1 MTQDKHDKS
10 SRNAD
15 EKRAKNSAAKPADKD
30 KGIQK
35 ARRIDEDVARLKAKE
50 LRDVQTVG
58 LSNQDLVADKST
70 HQLLAGAE
78 QADRDLTLL
87 DEPQA
92 EDAQPDHV
100 AAEQHT
106 PIEKIDADNSELSAG
121 AALDLKA
128 TAAEHALGSSPRI
141 GQGGGLKPL
150 GTNQWYSPHSF
161 LSNSELAS
169 SLHNAEFKPVPHHL
183 QASLAVKQIAQ
194 VKHLQSGAAQPIA
207 MHAEGKQQQS
217 GIVKEDQ
224 TSTVSG
230 ELHIAGLGSASATWS
245 VESGS
250 GKYGQLVVDPDTG
263 QWRYVLNNSCVDT
276 NALAE
281 CEHHTEQFLVFA
293 TNNNHQHVKMLVSI
307 EVEGSNDLPVISG
320 LHHASVAEMDKLAKV
335 DGQLLATDPDHNEHL
350 QWALANPHGQFGSL
364 SINAT
369 TGEWQYLLDN
379 KSAAT
384 LALTEGQQ
392 VVEHF
397 VATVTDSSG
406 QAVKHDVS
414 VLVTGS
420 NEQAAI
426 SGSFS
431 GIVTEDK
438 NVQAGELHCAGLLQI
453 QDPDAQQASFISEQ
467 LQGQFGQF
475 QIDTDGHWT
484 YSVANAS
491 AAIQG
496 LKTSESL
503 TDTMLVHSVDGTEKK
518 ITITINGTDDKAVIS
533 NAHLSSSAGL
543 DKGAPS
549 PDGET
554 YASITEDINVSH
566 GNLTAD
572 GALTITDVDN
582 GQAQFSA
589 ETLQG
594 QFGTLSINE
603 LGHWTYTAD
612 NSQPSIQGLK
622 TGESVTDTV
631 LVHSVDGTEQKIT
644 ITINGTDDKAIIGG
658 TSTANLTEDKDVHG
672 GQLRV
677 DGALTITDADAG
689 QNQFAATSLQ
699 GQFGTL
705 SINELGHWTYT
716 ADNSQATIQSLK
728 IGELLTDSLLVHSVD
743 GTEQKITVTINGTDD
758 KAQIAGTSTAS
769 LTEDKGVHS
778 GQLRVDGTLTV
789 TDLDN
794 GQAQFS
800 AGSLQG
806 QFGTLSINNLGHWT
820 YTAYNSQ
827 PSIQG
832 LKTGESIT
840 DMVLVHSVD
849 GTEQKIIVTINGT
862 DDKAQIAGTS
872 TASLTE
878 DKDVHSGV
886 SSQELRVDGLLT
898 VTDPDAGQSQF
909 AATSLQGQFGT
920 LSINEL
926 GHWTYTADNSQA
938 TIQGLKTGE
947 ALTDTLLVHGVDGT
961 EQKITVTING
971 TDDKAV
977 IGGTSTASLTEDKD
991 VHSGISSQELRVD
1004 GALIITDVDSGQAL
1018 FSAETLQGQ
1027 FGTLT
1032 INNLGHWTYTAD
1044 NSQATIQSLKTGES
1058 LTDSLLVHS
1067 VDGTEQK
1074 ITVTINGTDD
1084 KAQIAGTSTAS
1095 LTEDKDVHSGQLR
1108 VDGTLTVTDLD
1119 NGQAQFSAG
1128 SLQGQFGTLSINNL
1142 GHWTYTAYNSQPSIQ
1157 GLKAGESITDMVLVH
1172 SVDGTE
1178 QKITV
1183 TINGTDDKAIIAGT
1197 STASLTEDKDVHSGV
1212 SSQELRVDGALTVT
1226 DADNGQAQF
1235 TATSLQGQFG
1245 TLSINELGHWT
1256 YTTDNS
1262 QPTIQGLK
1270 TGESVTDTVFVHSV
1284 DGTEQ
1289 KIIVT
1294 IDGTDDKA
1302 QIAGAFTANLTEDKD
1317 VHSGQLRVDGALTV
1331 TDADNGEAQFTA
1343 TSLQGQFGT
1352 LSINELGH
1360 WTYTA
1365 DNSQATIQGL
1375 KNGEALTDTLLVHSV
1390 DGTEQKITVTINGT
1404 DDKAQIAGTSRASLT
1419 EDKDVH
1425 SGQLK
1430 IDGSLTVTDSD
1441 NGQSQFAATSLQ
1453 GQFGILSINN
1463 LGHWI
1468 YTADNSQP
1476 SIQGLKTGE
1485 SVTDAVLVHSIDGTE
1500 QKITVTING
1509 TDDKAQIA
1517 GASTANITE
1526 DKDVRQGQLRVDGA
1540 LNVTDSDNGQAQF
1553 SAETLKGQFGT
1564 LTINELGHW
1573 TYTAENS
1580 QATIQGLKTGEALT
1594 DTLVVHSVDG
1604 TEQKITVT
1612 INGTDDKAVIAGT
1625 ATASLTED
1633 KDVHSGLLRV
1643 DGALTITDSDNGQA
1657 QFSAETLQGQ
1667 FGTLTINNLG
1677 HWTYTAD
1684 NSQATIQGL
1693 KTGESV
1699 TDTLLVHSVDGT
1711 EQQVTVTINGT
1722 DDKAVIAGS
1731 ATASLTE
1738 DKEVHAGQLRADGAL
1753 TVTDL
1758 DNGQA
1763 QFQAESLQGQYGTL
1777 TLNSLGHWT
1786 YTADNSKPIIQGLQ
1800 TGESLTDT
1808 LVVHSVDGT
1817 SKQISVTING
1827 SDDKAVIAGTA
1838 TANLTEDKEV
1848 HAGQLRADGALTVTD
1863 LDNGQAQFQA
1873 ESLQGQYGTLTLN
1886 NLGHWTYIADNSK
1899 PTIQGLQSGESLT
1912 DSLVVH
1918 SVDGTSQQISVTI
1931 NGSDDKAVIAG
1942 TSTANLTEDK
1952 EVHAGQLR
1960 VDGALTVTDLD
1971 NGQAQFQAESL
1982 QGQYGTLTLNN
1993 LGHWTYTADNSKPV
2007 IQGLQTGESLTDT
2020 LVVHSVDGTSQQIS
2034 ITINGSNDKPIV
2046 TAWTQLASGTEDKP
2060 VTIKTADL
2068 LKHATDVDAT
2078 DILQVD
2084 NLHATNGHLTDNKDG
2099 SYTFTPDKDFNG
2111 EVRLTYNVID
2121 GHGGSVGTQA
2131 KFDLA
2136 AAPDQA
2142 VITDAQTD
2150 DNLRGVT
2157 EDRGYIDTHYKL
2169 HYNGQ
2174 LNIHDPDVGQDHFDP
2189 NIGPQTYEG
2198 IGYDTKLGG
2207 HVVLTPDGHY
2217 TYTLDNRKVQN
2228 LAEGE
2233 VKQDSVVIRSADGT
2247 AHTIELSVHGTNDRP
2262 TIAAQ
2267 SHSLIEG
2274 GAILHGKMVG
2284 QDVDTGAV
2292 LQYSAPKIDGLIF
2305 NSDGSYSFDPSNSS
2319 YQSLSAGTTK
2329 TLTIPVTITDEHN
2342 AHSTQNL
2349 SIIITGV
2356 NNAAVIGGVDTGDV
2370 NEATAG
2376 RDMSPDY
2383 AQSGMSLLGRSP
2395 LYANGAMT
2403 ITDLDAG
2410 EETFNSRGLG
2420 YNYTGK
2426 YGDLM
2431 LREDGSWS
2439 YYADAGNIGIKG
2451 GRSTSRGTEID
2462 HLGDGQTL
2470 TDTITVYSK
2479 DGTAHDIVITIHG
2492 SNDRPY
2498 CSSEVTLNVGSE
2510 DTRQTITA
2518 AQLLSN
2524 TVDVDR
2530 NDAGLLTI
2538 ENLHVDHGSIAIN
2551 PDGSY
2556 LFTPEKDYNGA
2567 VKFNYD
2573 IKDGHGGITHTQAKL
2588 TLTASQDAAT
2598 FTGDSTGDVHEGHTF
2613 TAVDGTVS
2621 NGSVGDRSPD
2631 HQHGNIGKLWNDEIH
2646 TDGHLNINDA
2656 DSGESHAQ
2664 TGIYHGNFGQVILQ
2678 TNGDWSYY
2686 ASIGQDATGRTIDKL
2701 GQGQSLTDTV
2711 TIKSSDGT
2719 PHNIVITIHGSN
2731 DRPYCS
2737 SEVQLNAGTEDTRQ
2751 TITVAQLL
2759 TNTVDVD
2766 NNDIGL
2772 LTIENLHPDH
2782 GSIATN
2788 SDGSF
2793 SFTPEKD
2800 YNGQVHFTYDVKDG
2814 HGGITHTSASTTLSA
2829 VNDNPD
2835 VSPLADSIKE
2845 GASHNLD
2852 LLTGATD
2859 IEGDTLHIEQL
2870 TYSIDGAPSTTQL
2883 PSGLSLAA
2891 DGHTLMIDATD
2902 PAYNHLANG
2911 QSLKIA
2917 VSYLVNDGHGGQ
2929 SQQTANLTIQGT
2941 DDKATLVSN
2950 VIQLTETQA
2959 LDSQFKTYKG
2969 NLQLVDPDTGDK
2981 THFAQLSGTYLGQG
2995 FAPGN
3000 LDVWSDGSYQFRLEG
3015 ASNRHADDLIS
3026 SLHTGESLE
3035 IPYEVKTSDGQTL
3048 TIMVKVIGE
3057 DNQARI
3063 EVGRYSSFNEHAY
3076 EDNLSPGST
3085 PNQIYSGG
3093 NLHVI
3098 DPDHDQA
3105 GFIAQNLTTPE
3116 GGHFFI
3122 NARGNWAYTIDNDKL
3137 QHLGAGQSYQKTF
3150 TVESI
3155 DGSAHQNITVTVH
3168 GTNDAPVVSAQVQLA
3183 AGTEDTDIQLSTAEL
3198 IANATDVDDNDAG
3211 QLSIANLTADHGTI
3225 TVNPNG
3231 TFTFHPQKDYN
3242 GQVHF
3247 SYDVKDA
3254 HGGVTHTGATTTL
3267 AAVQD
3272 SAVITEVNTGSIIE
3286 DGPHGSN
3293 TNGTVNEIATG
3304 TLNVTDPDSGENAFR
3319 YSQFGETKIHDP
3331 FGGMLRIDNGGS
3343 WGYSVNNANLQHL
3356 AEGQTEVVIYR
3367 VHSKDGTPYD
3377 LHINVTGTNDA
3388 PTVNQVHLTNGTED
3402 VSYQMQASQF
3412 GFSDV
3417 DSGDTLHSISLTN
3430 LPSLT
3435 EGKFVLD
3442 GHDVSAN
3449 QIIDVGDI
3457 SKLQFIPAKDFHGD
3471 VHFSYT
3477 VNDGHVDSAPATGSL
3492 NIASVEDL
3500 LIDSGVRDL
3509 GVTDEDTSTHFT
3521 EAQLLE
3527 HLSDV
3532 DGPLH
3537 VSGLPTSAHGAV
3549 TANASGGYDFTPT
3562 PNYHGPAEIDYK
3574 VTDGSTEYAKTAQ
3587 LSVTPITDT
3596 AQVGLS
3602 MTAQQQVMQLGT
3614 DGSAS
3619 AMNNGGLQTGDQ
3631 INSVA
3636 VEFNVIG
3643 GPQVTSGSTHG
3654 ATYFSYANSESDN
3667 EMYAWKPSNLTIA
3680 IHGTEYATGID
3691 TTQDTAT
3698 HRYSILWD
3706 SNTGVLQVLVDG
3718 DVKFTHANVHK
3729 GQPMNGHGTL
3739 AIGQDQD
3746 VVHGQK
3752 FVLEDGSHKSHGFG
3766 VNDAFHGQIFSTSMV
3781 TNHPVAPASL
3791 QHAPLANTVDKDN
3804 GLVIDMRMSASG
3816 QLVDMTG
3823 HHQLTSFGSLTS
3835 HTVSVDTG
3843 VAIPNSDSLLNLS
3856 PHIVDPVDPDD
3867 HISKVELL
3875 GLISGTVITDGTPGH
3890 NHVVS
3895 SMTDALNIQGW
3906 DLDHLTAQLPG
3917 GNNHNMDIIVRVETT
3932 GPDGA
3937 TSTTEAHQPLVLD
3950 PTKPIPNAVISGDDN
3965 KTTDEDT
3972 SISGQLLITD
3982 TDAAQAHFDTT
3993 PIDGKYG
4000 HLTIDSDGHWT
4011 YTPNAT
4017 ANALNKTDHVQDALI
4032 VTSLDGTQHQIVV
4045 NIDGRDD
4052 NPIVTELAAPKTVI
4066 EDGGHDHVRTSGML
4080 SISDPDTGDT
4090 HSITEQTDVL
4100 GTYGHFSIAANGGW
4114 HYELDNALPATQ
4126 ALTEGQHVT
4135 ETFNVVV
4142 TDNEGG
4148 QTTHTMHFDVQ
4159 GSNEAPTITAS
4170 TISAYEDTDY
4180 HFTKADFG
4188 FTDSDGG
4195 SLEHLTITELPPKSQ
4210 GELSL
4215 NGHAITANQQISNA
4229 DIPNLVFTP
4238 NLNFNGNVNF
4248 KYSVSD
4254 GHDSSAE
4261 AQATI
4266 DVASRND
4273 APTITPNSLSGTED
4287 NTYSFNEADFGFT
4300 DVDNGDTLNHITITD
4315 LPDIAD
4321 GKLTLNGVEV
4331 TTNQQISATD
4341 IGQLKFEPSANF
4353 HGDVDFAYSV
4363 NDGHVDSAPARASI
4377 HIASVDDPLIDSGMR
4392 DLGTTDEDTTTH
4404 FTDAQLLANL
4414 SDADGALHISGV
4426 PTSTHGTVTANAS
4439 GGYDF
4444 TPNAN
4449 YHGPAEIDYKVSDGT
4464 TEYAQTAHL
4473 SVSSVTDAAT
4483 TSLSAEVQRTAF
4495 GLTSSSDHGYIKPH
4509 GDQIESG
4516 GDLHAFTAEFTY
4528 IHDPKIT
4535 IGTYQ
4540 DFVMFHGVKPD
4551 GTPDMDGVNFGMWT
4565 FGGNLKFTS
4574 SHISG
4579 DNGNPGVN
4587 FNDGQDHR
4595 ITMTW
4600 DGKTD
4605 TALLYD
4611 NGVLKVTVHGFA
4623 GSDHI
4628 AANPFLNVGSKYVPG
4643 HFAGQDKF
4651 PGRLLSTSFASQALT
4666 PEQIQHGPVYES
4678 VSKNNGLLIDIRSDS
4693 HGLISDQTGH
4703 HQLDIADLHT
4713 FTGEMVNTGSTAL
4726 APGDVLHMH
4735 LSVAAPIDHDDVL
4748 SKIEIL
4754 GLAKGTILSDGH
4766 HSLTIG
4772 SAVQH
4777 ADVTGW
4783 DLDKVTATLPAH
4795 GDQNMLMQLVA
4806 TTTGPDGISTTDSA
4820 KLPIILDV
4828 NSPVPDAVITG
4839 DEQLTTDEVSTVSG
4853 QLTITDTDP
4862 SQAHFIAE
4870 VIPSAHGQFTIKA
4883 DGSWEFTPSKL
4894 AETLTQNHN
4903 ATDIVTVKTLDGTE
4917 QQLSVTLIGS
4927 DTAPTTVTTD
4937 LGMVESGHT
4946 HDFQA
4951 TDLLANVTDVDTSA
4965 AGLSIVA
4972 GSLLSPHGTV
4982 VTNPDGSYSFTANPG
4997 FVGNDLAISFK
5008 ISDGHNTIDANAI
5021 IDVTP
5026 SLAITRLER
5035 DTGVSDSDFVTS
5047 DGHIILYGTG
5057 EPGSTIQG
5065 SGILSGPKAI
5075 VDANGHWKMDV
5086 SATDRADGTYTLTV
5100 FEVKADGSYAQA
5112 HHKITIDTA
5121 KPTLSID
5128 PISNDDWVN
5137 HHDHQQ
5143 DLTITGATTH
5153 VADGNS
5159 VDVIVAGTHYSAS
5172 VNNNHWQLV
5181 IPANQVANIS
5191 DNAYQVHAE
5200 VIATATGDTAQVQR
5214 QLVVSADLSTL
5225 VQTQAVEEDSKTTA
5239 AGTIFAVGASETV
5252 TTAGILQGNYGTLQM
5267 NADGSYQYTLD
5278 NNAAAIQQMGQTD
5291 SHADNFFISYTNNHG
5306 DIKHAVVNIGIHG
5319 TNDAPLLTGTFEI
5332 SRSIT
5337 TGSMTNTHSFGY
5349 INIDDIDAGDN
5360 LNIEYVDSQ
5369 GGHHLLDFTS
5379 GNSNKI
5385 DVQGIGHFS
5394 IDADGRWD
5402 FTFSHSGPERDK
5414 LDQEVAAGKIHT
5426 ETVTLKVT
5434 DGSGQSREEHL
5445 TVHIG
5450 DGKTGPQ
5457 IFGASESVVTED
5469 KVTQSHGLLDLLV
5482 GDVKVAN
5489 GVTWELQ
5496 PGAHPQYGDLTLNSD
5511 GSWQY
5516 QANNDS
5522 ARVQALA
5529 EGERLEETIMVTA
5542 TDSLGHSVDQ
5552 AMKLVII
5559 GTNDVP
5565 VVGHALANTVVEDH
5579 LLTLSKADLLA
5590 NVHDTD
5596 AKDVLD
5602 VSHLSIVGG
5611 GTITQQG
5618 DHWVI
5623 NPRVNYNGEL
5633 RLNYTVT
5640 DGHVDIDNSM
5650 AIHVSP
5656 DADTPTMIFTKHVG
5670 DLASPLDTMAI
5681 SGNENSDLALNINV
5695 SSPDTNE
5702 TLTVEITGVP
5712 PGASLSAGTENNG
5725 IWTLQQSELTNL
5737 KVIPEADFH
5746 GHFDLSVSAISR
5758 DGSEQTSVSQTI
5770 GVDVLAAPVLAGIGQ
5785 SDAPQS
5791 DTETDT
5797 LTFSSSVDADFSDAV
5812 STGMNNDPIAPVDH
5826 YFQMLGMSR
5835 DDTPLESLAG
5845 DQTDILPEF
5854 NVDNP
5859 LADADDLALQ
5869 SSDPFDNPLA
5879 EGEDQHHQLD
5889 DVQDN
5894 NHNHS
5899 QLVDDNTAV
5908 DSHDDL
5914 LHQALNDMHN
5924 QW

>member
-1 MTQDKHDKS
+1 MTKQQDKS
-10 SRNAD
+10 SL
-15 EKRAKNSAAKPADKD
+15 KAKSKLTKSSNSVDKD
-30 KGIQK
+30 KGIKK
-35 ARRIDEDVARLKAKE
+35 AKRIDEDVARLKAKE
-50 LRDVQTVG
+50 LRDVKTAG
-58 LSNQDLVADKST
+58 LSNQDLVADKASHQRLANSPRTDTDLMPSDELQTDNTESEQVSAQHIST
-70 HQLLAGAE
+70 E
-78 QADRDLTLL
+78 QADTDKSTSL
-87 DEPQA
+87 
-92 EDAQPDHV
+92 V
-100 AAEQHT
+100 
-106 PIEKIDADNSELSAG
+106 G
-121 AALDLKA
+121 AAFNLEAGQAKPNTEQL
-128 TAAEHALGSSPRI
+128 SRV
-141 GQGGGLKPL
+141 GQGGGLKDS
-150 GTNQWYSPHSF
+150 GFNHWYSPHSF
-161 LSNSELAS
+161 LTNTEQANSFNS
-169 SLHNAEFKPVPHHL
+169 AEFKPMPNHMAPGL
-183 QASLAVKQIAQ
+183 TVKQIVQ
-194 VKHLQSGAAQPIA
+194 VNHLQGGAAQPEA

-217 GIVKEDQ
+217 GLVKEDH
-224 TSTVSG
+224 TNAVSG
-230 ELHIAGLGSASATWS
+230 ELHIAGLGSATAVWA

-250 GKYGQLVVDPDTG
+250 GKYGSLLVDPNTG
-263 QWRYVLNNSCVDT
+263 QWRYLLDNSLAKTDT
-276 NALAE
+276 LAE
-281 CEHHTEQFLVFA
+281 GEHHTEQFIVLA
-293 TNNNHQHVKMLVSI
+293 TSNNHQQVKMLVSV

-320 LHHASVAEMDKLAKV
+320 LHHASVSEMGKLDKV

-350 QWALANPHGQFGSL
+350 QWAVSNPQGQYGRL
-364 SINAT
+364 SISPT
-369 TGEWQYLLDN
+369 TGQWQYLLDN
-379 KSAAT
+379 KSSTT
-384 LALTEGQQ
+384 LALTGGQQ
-392 VVEHF
+392 AVEHF

-420 NEQAAI
+420 NEQALI

-431 GIVTEDK
+431 GVVTEDK
-438 NVQAGELHCAGLLQI
+438 DVQAGELHCAGLLHI
-453 QDPDAQQASFISEQ
+453 QDPDALQAVFVSEQ
-467 LQGQFGQF
+467 LQGQYGQF
-475 QIDTDGHWT
+475 QIDTDGHWRF
-484 YSVANAS
+484 S
-491 AAIQG
+491 AANTLPVIQG
-496 LKTSESL
+496 LKTGEAV
-503 TDTMLVHSVDGTEKK
+503 TDTVLVHSVDGSEQK
-518 ITITINGTDDKAVIS
+518 ITVTINGTDDKAFIS
-533 NAHLSSSAGL
+533 NAYTGISASSL
-543 DKGAPS
+543 DKGAPTL
-549 PDGET
+549 DGET
-554 YASITEDINVSH
+554 NASVKEDINVSH
-566 GNLTAD
+566 GNLVVE
-572 GALTITDVDN
+572 GILIVTDVDK
-582 GQAQFSA
+582 GQAKFSA

-594 QFGTLSINE
+594 QFGTLSIN
-603 LGHWTYTAD
+603 
-612 NSQPSIQGLK
+612 N
-622 TGESVTDTV
+622 
-631 LVHSVDGTEQKIT
+631 
-644 ITINGTDDKAIIGG
+644 
-658 TSTANLTEDKDVHG
+658 
-672 GQLRV
+672 
-677 DGALTITDADAG
+677 
-689 QNQFAATSLQ
+689 
-699 GQFGTL
+699 
-705 SINELGHWTYT
+705 
-716 ADNSQATIQSLK
+716 
-728 IGELLTDSLLVHSVD
+728 
-743 GTEQKITVTINGTDD
+743 
-758 KAQIAGTSTAS
+758 
-769 LTEDKGVHS
+769 
-778 GQLRVDGTLTV
+778 
-789 TDLDN
+789 
-794 GQAQFS
+794 
-800 AGSLQG
+800 
-806 QFGTLSINNLGHWT
+806 
-820 YTAYNSQ
+820 
-827 PSIQG
+827 
-832 LKTGESIT
+832 
-840 DMVLVHSVD
+840 
-849 GTEQKIIVTINGT
+849 
-862 DDKAQIAGTS
+862 
-872 TASLTE
+872 
-878 DKDVHSGV
+878 
-886 SSQELRVDGLLT
+886 
-898 VTDPDAGQSQF
+898 
-909 AATSLQGQFGT
+909 
-920 LSINEL
+920 L

-938 TIQGLKTGE
+938 TIQGLKTGDS
-947 ALTDTLLVHGVDGT
+947 LTDT
-961 EQKITVTING
+961 
-971 TDDKAV
+971 
-977 IGGTSTASLTEDKD
+977 
-991 VHSGISSQELRVD
+991 
-1004 GALIITDVDSGQAL
+1004 
-1018 FSAETLQGQ
+1018 
-1027 FGTLT
+1027 
-1032 INNLGHWTYTAD
+1032 
-1044 NSQATIQSLKTGES
+1044 
-1058 LTDSLLVHS
+1058 LLVHS
-1067 VDGTEQK
+1067 VDGTEQQ

-1084 KAQIAGTSTAS
+1084 KAQIAGTSS
-1095 LTEDKDVHSGQLR
+1095 
-1108 VDGTLTVTDLD
+1108 
-1119 NGQAQFSAG
+1119 
-1128 SLQGQFGTLSINNL
+1128 
-1142 GHWTYTAYNSQPSIQ
+1142 
-1157 GLKAGESITDMVLVH
+1157 
-1172 SVDGTE
+1172 
-1178 QKITV
+1178 
-1183 TINGTDDKAIIAGT
+1183 
-1197 STASLTEDKDVHSGV
+1197 
-1212 SSQELRVDGALTVT
+1212 
-1226 DADNGQAQF
+1226 
-1235 TATSLQGQFG
+1235 
-1245 TLSINELGHWT
+1245 
-1256 YTTDNS
+1256 
-1262 QPTIQGLK
+1262 
-1270 TGESVTDTVFVHSV
+1270 
-1284 DGTEQ
+1284 
-1289 KIIVT
+1289 
-1294 IDGTDDKA
+1294 
-1302 QIAGAFTANLTEDKD
+1302 
-1317 VHSGQLRVDGALTV
+1317 
-1331 TDADNGEAQFTA
+1331 
-1343 TSLQGQFGT
+1343 
-1352 LSINELGH
+1352 
-1360 WTYTA
+1360 
-1365 DNSQATIQGL
+1365 
-1375 KNGEALTDTLLVHSV
+1375 
-1390 DGTEQKITVTINGT
+1390 
-1404 DDKAQIAGTSRASLT
+1404 ASLT

-1430 IDGSLTVTDSD
+1430 IDGALTVTDAD

-1485 SVTDAVLVHSIDGTE
+1485 SVTD
-1500 QKITVTING
+1500 
-1509 TDDKAQIA
+1509 
-1517 GASTANITE
+1517 
-1526 DKDVRQGQLRVDGA
+1526 
-1540 LNVTDSDNGQAQF
+1540 
-1553 SAETLKGQFGT
+1553 TL
-1564 LTINELGHW
+1564 L
-1573 TYTAENS
+1573 
-1580 QATIQGLKTGEALT
+1580 
-1594 DTLVVHSVDG
+1594 VHSVDG
-1604 TEQKITVT
+1604 TEQQITVT

-1625 ATASLTED
+1625 ARASLTEDKDVYQGQLRADGNLSITDPDAGQSQFAATSLQGQFGTLSINELGHWTYTADNSQATIQGLKTGESVTDTLFVHSVDGTSQQLTVTINGTDDKAIIGGTSTASLTED
-1633 KDVHSGLLRV
+1633 KDVHQGLLRV

-1667 FGTLTINNLG
+1667 FGTLSINNLG

-1711 EQQVTVTINGT
+1711 EQKITLTINGT
-1722 DDKAVIAGS
+1722 DDKAVIAGT

-1738 DKEVHAGQLRADGAL
+1738 DKD
-1753 TVTDL
+1753 
-1758 DNGQA
+1758 
-1763 QFQAESLQGQYGTL
+1763 
-1777 TLNSLGHWT
+1777 
-1786 YTADNSKPIIQGLQ
+1786 
-1800 TGESLTDT
+1800 
-1808 LVVHSVDGT
+1808 
-1817 SKQISVTING
+1817 
-1827 SDDKAVIAGTA
+1827 
-1838 TANLTEDKEV
+1838 
-1848 HAGQLRADGALTVTD
+1848 
-1863 LDNGQAQFQA
+1863 
-1873 ESLQGQYGTLTLN
+1873 
-1886 NLGHWTYIADNSK
+1886 
-1899 PTIQGLQSGESLT
+1899 
-1912 DSLVVH
+1912 
-1918 SVDGTSQQISVTI
+1918 
-1931 NGSDDKAVIAG
+1931 
-1942 TSTANLTEDK
+1942 
-1952 EVHAGQLR
+1952 VHAGQLR
-1960 VDGALTVTDLD
+1960 VDGALTITDSD
-1971 NGQAQFQAESL
+1971 NGQAQYSAETL
-1982 QGQYGTLTLNN
+1982 QGQFGTLSINN
-1993 LGHWTYTADNSKPV
+1993 LGHWTYTADNSQAT
-2007 IQGLQTGESLTDT
+2007 IQGLKTGESVTDTLLVHSVDGTEQKITLTINGTDDKAVIDGTATASLTEDKDVHGGQLRVDGTLIVTDADNGQTQFNAESLQGKFGMLAINNLGHWTYTADNAQVAIQGLKTGESLTDT
-2020 LVVHSVDGTSQQIS
+2020 LLVHSVDGTEQQITV
-2034 ITINGSNDKPIV
+2034 TINGTDDK
-2046 TAWTQLASGTEDKP
+2046 
-2060 VTIKTADL
+2060 
-2068 LKHATDVDAT
+2068 ATV
-2078 DILQVD
+2078 
-2084 NLHATNGHLTDNKDG
+2084 
-2099 SYTFTPDKDFNG
+2099 
-2111 EVRLTYNVID
+2111 
-2121 GHGGSVGTQA
+2121 
-2131 KFDLA
+2131 
-2136 AAPDQA
+2136 
-2142 VITDAQTD
+2142 TDAQTD
-2150 DNLRGVT
+2150 MNLRGVT
-2157 EDRGYIDTHYKL
+2157 EDRGYIDTHYDL
-2169 HYNGQ
+2169 HYDGQ
-2174 LNIHDPDVGQDHFDP
+2174 LNIQDPDKGDNSFDP
-2189 NIGPQTYEG
+2189 NIGPQTYQG

-2207 HVVLTPDGHY
+2207 HILLMQDGHY
-2217 TYTLDNRKVQN
+2217 TYTLDNRHIQD
-2228 LAEGE
+2228 LAAGE
-2233 VKQDSVVIRSADGT
+2233 TKTDSAIIRTADGT
-2247 AHTIELSVHGTNDRP
+2247 EHTIKLSVHGTNDTP
-2262 TIAAQ
+2262 TVSAQ
-2267 SHSLIEG
+2267 SQSVTEG
-2274 GAILHGKMVG
+2274 GAILNG
-2284 QDVDTGAV
+2284 QMIGHDIDTGAQ
-2292 LQYSAPKIDGLIF
+2292 LRYSAPQIDGLTL
-2305 NSDGSYSFDPSNSS
+2305 NPDGSYSFDPSHAS
-2319 YQSLSAGTTK
+2319 YQSLASGVTK
-2329 TLTIPVTITDEHN
+2329 TLTIPVTVTDEHN
-2342 AHSTQNL
+2342 ASATQNL
-2349 SIIITGV
+2349 SISITGT

-2370 NEATAG
+2370 SEGTAG
-2376 RDMSPDY
+2376 QDMSPDY
-2383 AQSGMSLLGRSP
+2383 AQPGMAKLGQAA
-2395 LYANGAMT
+2395 LTADGK
-2403 ITDLDAG
+2403 LDIVDPDTA
-2410 EETFNSRGLG
+2410 ESQF
-2420 YNYTGK
+2420 
-2426 YGDLM
+2426 DP
-2431 LREDGSWS
+2431 
-2439 YYADAGNIGIKG
+2439 KG
-2451 GRSTSRGTEID
+2451 GAWNNSYHGQYGHLLLNTDGTWHYDVTVGSVDWVGNRKTTIGTAID
-2462 HLGDGQTL
+2462 KLGEHQTL

-2479 DGTAHDIVITIHG
+2479 DGTSHDIIITIHG
-2492 SNDRPY
+2492 DNDRPY
-2498 CSSEVTLNVGSE
+2498 CSSEVLLASGKE
-2510 DTRQTITA
+2510 DLTQTISVVD
-2518 AQLLSN
+2518 LLAN
-2524 TVDVDR
+2524 TIDVDA
-2530 NDAGLLTI
+2530 NDAGKLTI
-2538 ENLHVDHGSIAIN
+2538 ANLHADHGSILTN
-2551 PDGSY
+2551 QDGTFT
-2556 LFTPEKDYNGA
+2556 FTPD
-2567 VKFNYD
+2567 
-2573 IKDGHGGITHTQAKL
+2573 
-2588 TLTASQDAAT
+2588 
-2598 FTGDSTGDVHEGHTF
+2598 
-2613 TAVDGTVS
+2613 
-2621 NGSVGDRSPD
+2621 
-2631 HQHGNIGKLWNDEIH
+2631 
-2646 TDGHLNINDA
+2646 
-2656 DSGESHAQ
+2656 
-2664 TGIYHGNFGQVILQ
+2664 
-2678 TNGDWSYY
+2678 
-2686 ASIGQDATGRTIDKL
+2686 
-2701 GQGQSLTDTV
+2701 
-2711 TIKSSDGT
+2711 
-2719 PHNIVITIHGSN
+2719 
-2731 DRPYCS
+2731 
-2737 SEVQLNAGTEDTRQ
+2737 
-2751 TITVAQLL
+2751 
-2759 TNTVDVD
+2759 
-2766 NNDIGL
+2766 
-2772 LTIENLHPDH
+2772 
-2782 GSIATN
+2782 
-2788 SDGSF
+2788 
-2793 SFTPEKD
+2793 KD
-2800 YNGQVHFTYDVKDG
+2800 YNGQVHFTYDV
-2814 HGGITHTSASTTLSA
+2814 L
-2829 VNDNPD
+2829 
-2835 VSPLADSIKE
+2835 
-2845 GASHNLD
+2845 
-2852 LLTGATD
+2852 
-2859 IEGDTLHIEQL
+2859 
-2870 TYSIDGAPSTTQL
+2870 
-2883 PSGLSLAA
+2883 
-2891 DGHTLMIDATD
+2891 
-2902 PAYNHLANG
+2902 
-2911 QSLKIA
+2911 
-2917 VSYLVNDGHGGQ
+2917 
-2929 SQQTANLTIQGT
+2929 
-2941 DDKATLVSN
+2941 
-2950 VIQLTETQA
+2950 
-2959 LDSQFKTYKG
+2959 
-2969 NLQLVDPDTGDK
+2969 
-2981 THFAQLSGTYLGQG
+2981 
-2995 FAPGN
+2995 
-3000 LDVWSDGSYQFRLEG
+3000 
-3015 ASNRHADDLIS
+3015 
-3026 SLHTGESLE
+3026 
-3035 IPYEVKTSDGQTL
+3035 
-3048 TIMVKVIGE
+3048 
-3057 DNQARI
+3057 
-3063 EVGRYSSFNEHAY
+3063 
-3076 EDNLSPGST
+3076 
-3085 PNQIYSGG
+3085 
-3093 NLHVI
+3093 
-3098 DPDHDQA
+3098 
-3105 GFIAQNLTTPE
+3105 
-3116 GGHFFI
+3116 
-3122 NARGNWAYTIDNDKL
+3122 
-3137 QHLGAGQSYQKTF
+3137 
-3150 TVESI
+3150 
-3155 DGSAHQNITVTVH
+3155 
-3168 GTNDAPVVSAQVQLA
+3168 
-3183 AGTEDTDIQLSTAEL
+3183 
-3198 IANATDVDDNDAG
+3198 
-3211 QLSIANLTADHGTI
+3211 
-3225 TVNPNG
+3225 
-3231 TFTFHPQKDYN
+3231 
-3242 GQVHF
+3242 
-3247 SYDVKDA
+3247 DA
-3254 HGGVTHTGATTTL
+3254 HAGITHTGATTTL
-3267 AAVQD
+3267 TAVQD
-3272 SAVITEVNTGSIIE
+3272 SAIITEVSTGSITE
-3286 DGPHGSN
+3286 DGSHRSSN
-3293 TNGTVNEIATG
+3293 GGTVTELATG
-3304 TLNVTDPDSGENAFR
+3304 SLTVVDPDTGENSFQF
-3319 YSQFGETKIHDP
+3319 SQFGETKIHDP
-3331 FGGMLRIDNGGS
+3331 YNGLLRIDSAGT
-3343 WGYSVNNANLQHL
+3343 WTYHVDNAKLQYL

-3402 VSYQMQASQF
+3402 VSYQMQASHF

-3442 GHDVSAN
+3442 GHNVSAN
-3449 QIIDVGDI
+3449 QVIDAGDI
-3457 SKLQFIPAKDFHGD
+3457 SKLQFIPAKDFNGD
-3471 VHFSYT
+3471 IQFTYT
-3477 VNDGHVDSAPATGSL
+3477 VNDGHTDSAPATGSL

-3500 LIDSGVRDL
+3500 LIDNGVRGL
-3509 GVTDEDTSTHFT
+3509 GVTDEDTTTHFT

-3549 TANASGGYDFTPT
+3549 TANASGGYDFTPNS
-3562 PNYHGPAEIDYK
+3562 NYHGPAEIDYK

-3619 AMNNGGLQTGDQ
+3619 AMNNGVLQTGDQ

-3752 FVLEDGSHKSHGFG
+3752 FVLEDGSHQSHGFG

-3781 TNHPVAPASL
+3781 TNHSVAPASL

-3856 PHIVDPVDPDD
+3856 PHIVDPIDPDD

-3982 TDAAQAHFDTT
+3982 TDAAQAYFDTT

-4000 HLTIDSDGHWT
+4000 HLTIDTDGHWT
-4011 YTPNAT
+4011 YAPNAT

-4100 GTYGHFSIAANGGW
+4100 GTYGHFSIAANGSW

-4142 TDNEGG
+4142 SDNEGG

-4473 SVSSVTDAAT
+4473 SVSSVTDTAT

-4495 GLTSSSDHGYIKPH
+4495 GLTSSADHGYIKPH

-4693 HGLISDQTGH
+4693 HGVISDQTGH

-4713 FTGEMVNTGSTAL
+4713 FTGEMVNIGSTAL

-4748 SKIEIL
+4748 SKIEVL

-4806 TTTGPDGISTTDSA
+4806 TTTGPDGVSATDNA

-4839 DEQLTTDEVSTVSG
+4839 DEHLVTDETSTVSG
-4853 QLTITDTDP
+4853 QLIITDTDP

-4870 VIPSAHGQFTIKA
+4870 VIPSAHGQFTVKA
-4883 DGSWEFTPSKL
+4883 DGSWEFTPSKV

-4937 LGMVESGHT
+4937 LGKVESGHS

-4951 TDLLANVTDVDTSA
+4951 TDLLANVTDVDTST

-4982 VTNPDGSYSFTANPG
+4982 VTNPDGSYSFTVTPG

-5026 SLAITRLER
+5026 PLAITRLEY

-5057 EPGSTIQG
+5057 EPGSTIMG

-5159 VDVIVAGTHYSAS
+5159 VDVIVAGTHYSAN

-5191 DNAYQVHAE
+5191 DSAYQVHAE

-5239 AGTIFAVGASETV
+5239 TGTLFAVGASETV
-5252 TTAGILQGNYGTLQM
+5252 TTTGVLQGNYGTLQM
-5267 NADGSYQYTLD
+5267 NVDGSYQYTLD

-5306 DIKHAVVNIGIHG
+5306 DTKHAVVNIGIHG

-5349 INIDDIDAGDN
+5349 INIDDIDAGDK
-5360 LNIEYVDSQ
+5360 LNIEYIDSQ
-5369 GGHHLLDFTS
+5369 GGHHLLDFTP

-5414 LDQEVAAGKIHT
+5414 LDQEVAAGKIHS

-5482 GDVKVAN
+5482 GDVKVAS

-5496 PGAHPQYGDLTLNSD
+5496 PGAHPQYGDLTLNPD

-5516 QANNDS
+5516 QANNGS

-5623 NPRVNYNGEL
+5623 NPGVNYNGEL

-5640 DGHVDIDNSM
+5640 DGHVAIDNSM

-5746 GHFDLSVSAISR
+5746 GHFDLSVSAISH

-5797 LTFSSSVDADFSDAV
+5797 LTFSSSVDADFSNVA
-5812 STGMNNDPIAPVDH
+5812 STGVLNDPIAPVDH
-5826 YFQMLGMSR
+5826 YFQMLGMSK
-5835 DDTPLESLAG
+5835 DDVPTESLAG
-5845 DQTDILPEF
+5845 SQTELLPEV

-5859 LADADDLALQ
+5859 LADEGDLAGQ
-5869 SSDPFDNPLA
+5869 SSELFDNPLA
-5879 EGEDQHHQLD
+5879 EGEEQHHQLD
-5889 DVQDN
+5889 DVQEH
-5894 NHNHS
+5894 NHN
-5899 QLVDDNTAV
+5899 QLVDNSTAM
-5908 DSHDDL
+5908 DSHDDEL
-5914 LHQALNDMHN
+5914 LHSALNNMHN

>member
-1 MTQDKHDKS
+1 M
-10 SRNAD
+10 
-15 EKRAKNSAAKPADKD
+15 
-30 KGIQK
+30 
-35 ARRIDEDVARLKAKE
+35 
-50 LRDVQTVG
+50 
-58 LSNQDLVADKST
+58 
-70 HQLLAGAE
+70 
-78 QADRDLTLL
+78 
-87 DEPQA
+87 
-92 EDAQPDHV
+92 
-100 AAEQHT
+100 
-106 PIEKIDADNSELSAG
+106 
-121 AALDLKA
+121 
-128 TAAEHALGSSPRI
+128 
-141 GQGGGLKPL
+141 
-150 GTNQWYSPHSF
+150 
-161 LSNSELAS
+161 
-169 SLHNAEFKPVPHHL
+169 
-183 QASLAVKQIAQ
+183 
-194 VKHLQSGAAQPIA
+194 
-207 MHAEGKQQQS
+207 
-217 GIVKEDQ
+217 
-224 TSTVSG
+224 
-230 ELHIAGLGSASATWS
+230 
-245 VESGS
+245 
-250 GKYGQLVVDPDTG
+250 
-263 QWRYVLNNSCVDT
+263 
-276 NALAE
+276 
-281 CEHHTEQFLVFA
+281 
-293 TNNNHQHVKMLVSI
+293 
-307 EVEGSNDLPVISG
+307 
-320 LHHASVAEMDKLAKV
+320 
-335 DGQLLATDPDHNEHL
+335 
-350 QWALANPHGQFGSL
+350 
-364 SINAT
+364 
-369 TGEWQYLLDN
+369 
-379 KSAAT
+379 
-384 LALTEGQQ
+384 
-392 VVEHF
+392 
-397 VATVTDSSG
+397 
-406 QAVKHDVS
+406 
-414 VLVTGS
+414 
-420 NEQAAI
+420 
-426 SGSFS
+426 
-431 GIVTEDK
+431 
-438 NVQAGELHCAGLLQI
+438 
-453 QDPDAQQASFISEQ
+453 
-467 LQGQFGQF
+467 
-475 QIDTDGHWT
+475 
-484 YSVANAS
+484 
-491 AAIQG
+491 
-496 LKTSESL
+496 
-503 TDTMLVHSVDGTEKK
+503 DGTEQQV
-518 ITITINGTDDKAVIS
+518 TITINGTDDKAVIANVIS
-533 NAHLSSSAGL
+533 YAGNANTLTAPTPGGDTFSYVKEDYHVSQGDLHAEGSLSVTDL
-543 DKGAPS
+543 DK
-549 PDGET
+549 
-554 YASITEDINVSH
+554 N
-566 GNLTAD
+566 
-572 GALTITDVDN
+572 
-582 GQAQFSA
+582 QAHFIA
-589 ETLQG
+589 NTVQG
-594 QFGTLSINE
+594 QFGALSIDE
-603 LGHWTYTAD
+603 SGHWSYKAD
-612 NSQPSIQGLK
+612 NSQTVIQGLK
-622 TGESVTDTV
+622 MGESLTET
-631 LVHSVDGTEQKIT
+631 LRVHSADGSEHKI
-644 ITINGTDDKAIIGG
+644 IVSICGTDDKAVIAG
-658 TSTANLTEDKDVHG
+658 TSTATLTEDKDVHG

-677 DGALTITDADAG
+677 DGALNITDADNG
-689 QNQFAATSLQ
+689 QAQFQVSSLQ
-699 GQFGTL
+699 GQFGYL
-705 SINELGHWTYT
+705 SIDNRGNWTYT
-716 ADNSQATIQSLK
+716 ANNSNPQIQGLK
-728 IGELLTDSLLVHSVD
+728 TGESLTDTLLVNSVD
-743 GTEQKITVTINGTDD
+743 ATEQKITVTINGTDD
-758 KAQIAGTSTAS
+758 KAVISGTSTATLS
-769 LTEDKGVHS
+769 EDKEVHS
-778 GQLRVDGTLTV
+778 GQLRVDGALNI
-789 TDLDN
+789 TDADN
-794 GQAQFS
+794 GQAQFN
-800 AGSLQG
+800 AESLQG

-820 YTAYNSQ
+820 YTADNTQSA
-827 PSIQG
+827 IQG
-832 LKTGESIT
+832 LKTGES
-840 DMVLVHSVD
+840 
-849 GTEQKIIVTINGT
+849 
-862 DDKAQIAGTS
+862 
-872 TASLTE
+872 
-878 DKDVHSGV
+878 
-886 SSQELRVDGLLT
+886 
-898 VTDPDAGQSQF
+898 
-909 AATSLQGQFGT
+909 
-920 LSINEL
+920 
-926 GHWTYTADNSQA
+926 
-938 TIQGLKTGE
+938 
-947 ALTDTLLVHGVDGT
+947 
-961 EQKITVTING
+961 
-971 TDDKAV
+971 
-977 IGGTSTASLTEDKD
+977 
-991 VHSGISSQELRVD
+991 
-1004 GALIITDVDSGQAL
+1004 
-1018 FSAETLQGQ
+1018 
-1027 FGTLT
+1027 
-1032 INNLGHWTYTAD
+1032 
-1044 NSQATIQSLKTGES
+1044 
-1058 LTDSLLVHS
+1058 
-1067 VDGTEQK
+1067 
-1074 ITVTINGTDD
+1074 
-1084 KAQIAGTSTAS
+1084 
-1095 LTEDKDVHSGQLR
+1095 
-1108 VDGTLTVTDLD
+1108 
-1119 NGQAQFSAG
+1119 
-1128 SLQGQFGTLSINNL
+1128 
-1142 GHWTYTAYNSQPSIQ
+1142 
-1157 GLKAGESITDMVLVH
+1157 
-1172 SVDGTE
+1172 
-1178 QKITV
+1178 
-1183 TINGTDDKAIIAGT
+1183 
-1197 STASLTEDKDVHSGV
+1197 
-1212 SSQELRVDGALTVT
+1212 
-1226 DADNGQAQF
+1226 
-1235 TATSLQGQFG
+1235 
-1245 TLSINELGHWT
+1245 
-1256 YTTDNS
+1256 
-1262 QPTIQGLK
+1262 
-1270 TGESVTDTVFVHSV
+1270 
-1284 DGTEQ
+1284 
-1289 KIIVT
+1289 
-1294 IDGTDDKA
+1294 
-1302 QIAGAFTANLTEDKD
+1302 
-1317 VHSGQLRVDGALTV
+1317 
-1331 TDADNGEAQFTA
+1331 
-1343 TSLQGQFGT
+1343 
-1352 LSINELGH
+1352 
-1360 WTYTA
+1360 
-1365 DNSQATIQGL
+1365 
-1375 KNGEALTDTLLVHSV
+1375 LTDTLLVHSV

-1404 DDKAQIAGTSRASLT
+1404 DDKAVISGASTANLT

-1425 SGQLK
+1425 QGLLRA
-1430 IDGSLTVTDSD
+1430 DGNLSITDPD
-1441 NGQSQFAATSLQ
+1441 NGQAQFNAESLQ
-1453 GQFGILSINN
+1453 GQFGTLSINN

-1468 YTADNSQP
+1468 YTADNAQSA
-1476 SIQGLKTGE
+1476 IQGLKTGE
-1485 SVTDAVLVHSIDGTE
+1485 SLTETLRVHSADGSE
-1500 QKITVTING
+1500 
-1509 TDDKAQIA
+1509 
-1517 GASTANITE
+1517 
-1526 DKDVRQGQLRVDGA
+1526 
-1540 LNVTDSDNGQAQF
+1540 
-1553 SAETLKGQFGT
+1553 
-1564 LTINELGHW
+1564 H
-1573 TYTAENS
+1573 
-1580 QATIQGLKTGEALT
+1580 
-1594 DTLVVHSVDG
+1594 
-1604 TEQKITVT
+1604 KITVT
-1612 INGTDDKAVIAGT
+1612 INGTDDKAVISGAST
-1625 ATASLTED
+1625 ANLTED
-1633 KDVHSGLLRV
+1633 KDVHQGLLQA
-1643 DGALTITDSDNGQA
+1643 DGNLSITDADNGQD
-1657 QFSAETLQGQ
+1657 QFNAESLQGQ
-1667 FGTLTINNLG
+1667 FGTLSINNLG

-1684 NSQATIQGL
+1684 NAQATIQGL
-1693 KTGESV
+1693 KTGESL
-1699 TDTLLVHSVDGT
+1699 TDTLIVHSIDGT
-1711 EQQVTVTINGT
+1711 EQQVTIKINGT

-1731 ATASLTE
+1731 ATATVTE
-1738 DKEVHAGQLRADGAL
+1738 DKDVQHGLLQTQGQLTATDADSGQGYFLAQTSTTQYGQFQIDVNGHWHYHADNSQLAIQSLAQGQKLTDSVIIKTADGTEQTLSVDILGSNDNAVISGNHSATITDAANAPNILLANGQL
-1753 TVTDL
+1753 TVTDT
-1758 DNGQA
+1758 DVGENHFQA
-1763 QFQAESLQGQYGTL
+1763 Q
-1777 TLNSLGHWT
+1777 
-1786 YTADNSKPIIQGLQ
+1786 
-1800 TGESLTDT
+1800 
-1808 LVVHSVDGT
+1808 
-1817 SKQISVTING
+1817 
-1827 SDDKAVIAGTA
+1827 VIAGSHGSF
-1838 TANLTEDKEV
+1838 LTIDA
-1848 HAGQLRADGALTVTD
+1848 AGAWTYSVDRYNTDIVSLKAGEKLNESFTVT
-1863 LDNGQAQFQA
+1863 
-1873 ESLQGQYGTLTLN
+1873 
-1886 NLGHWTYIADNSK
+1886 
-1899 PTIQGLQSGESLT
+1899 
-1912 DSLVVH
+1912 
-1918 SVDGTSQQISVTI
+1918 SVDGTSQVITATVLGSNSPAIITGQNVALLKEDTAQLSANGQLNIFDPDKGDMQFTAETLQGKYGQLLVNDKGEWHYQLNNSSQAVQSLQENQLGLETFFVKSTDGTPHGIQIQVL
-1931 NGSDDKAVIAG
+1931 GSNDRADIQGVDTG
-1942 TSTANLTEDK
+1942 TVTEDK
-1952 EVHAGQLR
+1952 LTSGLLTTSGQLTITDVDAGQNIFPSGTQ
-1960 VDGALTVTDLD
+1960 DGLFGQLVISNDGHWQYLANNQQNAIQQLPKGATLQETFIVHSIDGTEHKIQVYVAGENDIATISGDKTGSVSEDLHVNHGYLQTDGQLTALDVD
-1971 NGQAQFQAESL
+1971 NGESQFIAASYT
-1982 QGQYGTLTLNN
+1982 GTYGTVSINTS
-1993 LGHWTYTADNSKPV
+1993 GHWQYTADNAQSA
-2007 IQGLQTGESLTDT
+2007 IQELKAGESLTENI
-2020 LVVHSVDGTSQQIS
+2020 LVKSADGTESRLS
-2034 ITINGSNDKPIV
+2034 ITINGTDDK
-2046 TAWTQLASGTEDKP
+2046 
-2060 VTIKTADL
+2060 
-2068 LKHATDVDAT
+2068 ATV
-2078 DILQVD
+2078 
-2084 NLHATNGHLTDNKDG
+2084 
-2099 SYTFTPDKDFNG
+2099 
-2111 EVRLTYNVID
+2111 
-2121 GHGGSVGTQA
+2121 
-2131 KFDLA
+2131 
-2136 AAPDQA
+2136 
-2142 VITDAQTD
+2142 TDAQTD
-2150 DNLRGVT
+2150 SNLRGVT
-2157 EDRGYIDTHYKL
+2157 EDRGYIDTHYDL
-2169 HYNGQ
+2169 HYDGK
-2174 LNIHDPDVGQDHFDP
+2174 LNIQDPDKGDNSFDP
-2189 NIGPQTYEG
+2189 NIGPQTFQG

-2207 HVVLTPDGHY
+2207 HILLMQDGHY
-2217 TYTLDNRKVQN
+2217 TYTLDNRHIQD
-2228 LAEGE
+2228 LAAGE
-2233 VKQDSVVIRSADGT
+2233 TKTDSAIVRTADGT
-2247 AHTIELSVHGTNDRP
+2247 EHTIELSVHGTNDTP
-2262 TIAAQ
+2262 TVSAQ
-2267 SHSLIEG
+2267 SQSVTEG
-2274 GAILHGKMVG
+2274 GAILNG
-2284 QDVDTGAV
+2284 QMIGHDIDTGAQ
-2292 LQYSAPKIDGLIF
+2292 LRYSAPQVDGLTL
-2305 NSDGSYSFDPSNSS
+2305 NPDGSYSFDPSHAS
-2319 YQSLSAGTTK
+2319 YQSLASGVTK
-2329 TLTIPVTITDEHN
+2329 TLTIPVTVTDEHN
-2342 AHSTQNL
+2342 ASATQNL
-2349 SIIITGV
+2349 SISVTGT
-2356 NNAAVIGGVDTGDV
+2356 NNAAVISGVDTGDV
-2370 NEATAG
+2370 SEGTAG
-2376 RDMSPDY
+2376 QDMSPDY
-2383 AQSGMSLLGRSP
+2383 AQPGMAKLGQAA
-2395 LYANGAMT
+2395 LTADGK
-2403 ITDLDAG
+2403 LDIVDPDTG
-2410 EETFNSRGLG
+2410 ESQF
-2420 YNYTGK
+2420 
-2426 YGDLM
+2426 DP
-2431 LREDGSWS
+2431 
-2439 YYADAGNIGIKG
+2439 KG
-2451 GRSTSRGTEID
+2451 GAWNNSYHGQYGHLLLNPDGTWHYDVTVGSVDWVGNRKTTIGTAID
-2462 HLGDGQTL
+2462 KLSEHQTL
-2470 TDTITVYSK
+2470 TDTITVYAK
-2479 DGTAHDIVITIHG
+2479 DGTSHDIIITIHG
-2492 SNDRPY
+2492 DNDRPY
-2498 CSSEVTLNVGSE
+2498 CSSEVLLASGKE
-2510 DTRQTITA
+2510 DLAQTISVVD
-2518 AQLLSN
+2518 LLAN
-2524 TVDVDR
+2524 TIDVDT
-2530 NDAGLLTI
+2530 NDAGKLTI
-2538 ENLHVDHGSIAIN
+2538 ANLHADHGSI
-2551 PDGSY
+2551 
-2556 LFTPEKDYNGA
+2556 
-2567 VKFNYD
+2567 
-2573 IKDGHGGITHTQAKL
+2573 
-2588 TLTASQDAAT
+2588 
-2598 FTGDSTGDVHEGHTF
+2598 
-2613 TAVDGTVS
+2613 
-2621 NGSVGDRSPD
+2621 
-2631 HQHGNIGKLWNDEIH
+2631 
-2646 TDGHLNINDA
+2646 
-2656 DSGESHAQ
+2656 
-2664 TGIYHGNFGQVILQ
+2664 
-2678 TNGDWSYY
+2678 
-2686 ASIGQDATGRTIDKL
+2686 
-2701 GQGQSLTDTV
+2701 
-2711 TIKSSDGT
+2711 
-2719 PHNIVITIHGSN
+2719 
-2731 DRPYCS
+2731 
-2737 SEVQLNAGTEDTRQ
+2737 
-2751 TITVAQLL
+2751 L
-2759 TNTVDVD
+2759 TNQD
-2766 NNDIGL
+2766 
-2772 LTIENLHPDH
+2772 
-2782 GSIATN
+2782 
-2788 SDGSF
+2788 
-2793 SFTPEKD
+2793 
-2800 YNGQVHFTYDVKDG
+2800 
-2814 HGGITHTSASTTLSA
+2814 
-2829 VNDNPD
+2829 
-2835 VSPLADSIKE
+2835 
-2845 GASHNLD
+2845 
-2852 LLTGATD
+2852 
-2859 IEGDTLHIEQL
+2859 
-2870 TYSIDGAPSTTQL
+2870 
-2883 PSGLSLAA
+2883 
-2891 DGHTLMIDATD
+2891 
-2902 PAYNHLANG
+2902 
-2911 QSLKIA
+2911 
-2917 VSYLVNDGHGGQ
+2917 
-2929 SQQTANLTIQGT
+2929 
-2941 DDKATLVSN
+2941 
-2950 VIQLTETQA
+2950 
-2959 LDSQFKTYKG
+2959 
-2969 NLQLVDPDTGDK
+2969 
-2981 THFAQLSGTYLGQG
+2981 
-2995 FAPGN
+2995 
-3000 LDVWSDGSYQFRLEG
+3000 
-3015 ASNRHADDLIS
+3015 
-3026 SLHTGESLE
+3026 
-3035 IPYEVKTSDGQTL
+3035 
-3048 TIMVKVIGE
+3048 
-3057 DNQARI
+3057 
-3063 EVGRYSSFNEHAY
+3063 
-3076 EDNLSPGST
+3076 
-3085 PNQIYSGG
+3085 
-3093 NLHVI
+3093 
-3098 DPDHDQA
+3098 
-3105 GFIAQNLTTPE
+3105 
-3116 GGHFFI
+3116 
-3122 NARGNWAYTIDNDKL
+3122 
-3137 QHLGAGQSYQKTF
+3137 
-3150 TVESI
+3150 
-3155 DGSAHQNITVTVH
+3155 
-3168 GTNDAPVVSAQVQLA
+3168 
-3183 AGTEDTDIQLSTAEL
+3183 
-3198 IANATDVDDNDAG
+3198 
-3211 QLSIANLTADHGTI
+3211 
-3225 TVNPNG
+3225 G
-3231 TFTFHPQKDYN
+3231 TFTFTPDKDYN

-3254 HGGVTHTGATTTL
+3254 HGGVTHTGATTSL

-3331 FGGMLRIDNGGS
+3331 FRGMLRIDNGGS

-3449 QIIDVGDI
+3449 QVIDAGDI
-3457 SKLQFIPAKDFHGD
+3457 GKLQFIPAKDFNGD
-3471 VHFSYT
+3471 IQFTYT
-3477 VNDGHVDSAPATGSL
+3477 VNDGHTDSATATGSL

-3509 GVTDEDTSTHFT
+3509 GVTDEDTTTHFT

-3549 TANASGGYDFTPT
+3549 TANASGGYDFTPN

-3587 LSVTPITDT
+3587 LSATPITDT

-3619 AMNNGGLQTGDQ
+3619 AMNNGVLQTGDQ

-3752 FVLEDGSHKSHGFG
+3752 FVLEDGSHQSHGFG

-3982 TDAAQAHFDTT
+3982 TDAAQAYFDTT

-4000 HLTIDSDGHWT
+4000 HLTIDTDGHWT

-4017 ANALNKTDHVQDALI
+4017 TNALNKTDHVQDALI

-4363 NDGHVDSAPARASI
+4363 NDGHVDSAPARESI

-4678 VSKNNGLLIDIRSDS
+4678 VSKNNGLLIDIRPDS

-4853 QLTITDTDP
+4853 QLTITDTDS
-4862 SQAHFIAE
+4862 SQAYFIAE

-4937 LGMVESGHT
+4937 LGKVESGRT

-5008 ISDGHNTIDANAI
+5008 VSDGHNTIDANAI

-5026 SLAITRLER
+5026 PLAITRLER

-5057 EPGSTIQG
+5057 EPSSTIMG

-5075 VDANGHWKMDV
+5075 VDANGHWKLDV

-5159 VDVIVAGTHYSAS
+5159 VDVIVAGTHYSAN

-5191 DNAYQVHAE
+5191 DSAYQVHAE
-5200 VIATATGDTAQVQR
+5200 VIATATGDTAQVRR

-5239 AGTIFAVGASETV
+5239 TGTLFAVGASETV
-5252 TTAGILQGNYGTLQM
+5252 TTTGVLQGNYGTLQM
-5267 NADGSYQYTLD
+5267 NVDGSYQYTLD

-5291 SHADNFFISYTNNHG
+5291 THADNFFISYTNNHG
-5306 DIKHAVVNIGIHG
+5306 DTKHAVVNIGIHG

-5349 INIDDIDAGDN
+5349 INIDDIDAGDK
-5360 LNIEYVDSQ
+5360 LNIEYIDSQ
-5369 GGHHLLDFTS
+5369 GGHHLLDFTP

-5385 DVQGIGHFS
+5385 DVQGIGHFN

-5414 LDQEVAAGKIHT
+5414 LDQEVAAGKIHS

-5434 DGSGQSREEHL
+5434 DSSGESREEHL

-5469 KVTQSHGLLDLLV
+5469 KVTRSHGLLDLLV
-5482 GDVKVAN
+5482 SDVKVAS
-5489 GVTWELQ
+5489 GVTWALQ
-5496 PGAHPQYGDLTLNSD
+5496 AGTRPQYGDLTLNSD

-5516 QANNDS
+5516 QAHNDS

-5529 EGERLEETIMVTA
+5529 QGERLEETVMVTA

-5559 GTNDVP
+5559 GTNDMP
-5565 VVGHALANTVVEDH
+5565 VIGHALSGTVVEDH
-5579 LLTLSKADLLA
+5579 LLTLNKADLLA
-5590 NVHDTD
+5590 NV
-5596 AKDVLD
+5596 KDVDSLD
-5602 VSHLSIVGG
+5602 SYSISQLQLEGG
-5611 GTITQQG
+5611 GSIKPQG
-5618 DHWVI
+5618 DHWII
-5623 NPRVNYNGEL
+5623 NPGVNFSGEL
-5633 RLNYTVT
+5633 RLTYKVS
-5640 DGHVDIDNSM
+5640 DGHASVDNSM
-5650 AIHVSP
+5650 AVHVSP

-5670 DLASPLDTMAI
+5670 DLSAPLDSFAI
-5681 SGNENSDLALNINV
+5681 QGNQNTELALNINV
-5695 SSPDTNE
+5695 ASPDSSE
-5702 TLTVEITGVP
+5702 TLTVEISGLP
-5712 PGASLSAGTENNG
+5712 SGASLSAGTEHNG
-5725 IWTLQQSELTNL
+5725 VWTLQQSELTNL
-5737 KVIPEADFH
+5737 KLVPETDFS
-5746 GHFDLSVSAISR
+5746 GHFDIQVVATAH
-5758 DGSEQTSVSQTI
+5758 DGSSTATSSQAL
-5770 GVDVLAAPVLAGIGQ
+5770 GVDVLPTIAAVAQASAADDPAEQ
-5785 SDAPQS
+5785 SQTNVVIDEVSAAIEP
-5791 DTETDT
+5791 
-5797 LTFSSSVDADFSDAV
+5797 SS
-5812 STGMNNDPIAPVDH
+5812 PVDH
-5826 YFQMLGMSR
+5826 YFQMLGITPTE
-5835 DDTPLESLAG
+5835 DTLTPTNSPTEPKTELTHLVQSG
-5845 DQTDILPEF
+5845 
-5854 NVDNP
+5854 
-5859 LADADDLALQ
+5859 ADADMLDVTQ
-5869 SSDPFDNPLA
+5869 SDGFENPL
-5879 EGEDQHHQLD
+5879 DDDPHHQASEHLM
-5889 DVQDN
+5889 DN
-5894 NHNHS
+5894 DPQMDQPDHYAN
-5899 QLVDDNTAV
+5899 D
-5908 DSHDDL
+5908 DDL

-5924 QW
+5924 QI